1 MIQSV
6 TNVTLGKSVFKIIRK
21 KFPTI
26 FLLFSLH
33 ETDWATVGLFICIYP
48 LSAAEPFPELESII
62 KLPVKLQTLWW
73 SVCGPLIMWPIRK
86 SLHGPRQKLISSA
99 RNMCLWAYFEGEN
112 KKKNFMKLV
121 HWAFMICSLSANG
134 KTPTGPLSSHITHK
148 NTYIC
153 TGSCHTVSG
162 VCQRFASAQTSQ
174 VFEQTGSF
182 RFSVVRRQ

>member
-1 MIQSV
+1 MERVFWNPFTKSFLQCSSSSV
-6 TNVTLGKSVFKIIRK
+6 YMKPISTWPVYLHLPSVCSRTFFGTWISHKTTCK
-21 KFPTI
+21 TPQ
-26 FLLFSLH
+26 L
-33 ETDWATVGLFICIYP
+33 VM
-48 LSAAEPFPELESII
+48 ES
-62 KLPVKLQTLWW
+62 LQTSDRARDLLETTYVGHGRNWFPLLRMC
-73 SVCGPLIMWPIRK
+73 VFGPVLK
-86 SLHGPRQKLISSA
+86 
-99 RNMCLWAYFEGEN
+99 E
-112 KKKNFMKLV
+112 KKKKTNFMKLV

-174 VFEQTGSF
+174 IFGRTGSF

>member
-1 MIQSV
+1 MERVCLKSIQK
-6 TNVTLGKSVFKIIRK
+6 KSFLQCSYFLVFTWNWLI
-21 KFPTI
+21 
-26 FLLFSLH
+26 
-33 ETDWATVGLFICIYP
+33 
-48 LSAAEPFPELESII
+48 SI
-62 KLPVKLQTLWW
+62 W
-73 SVCGPLIMWPIRK
+73 SVYLHLPSVCSRIFFKTWTNYKTTCKNPNLVVEHLFTSDRTWPVEPVY
-86 SLHGPRQKLISSA
+86 LGHGRNWFFSA
-99 RNMCLWAYFEGEN
+99 WNMCLWAYFEGEK

-121 HWAFMICSLSANG
+121 HWAFIICSFPANG

-182 RFSVVRRQ
+182 RFSVVWRQ